1 MEPNSPTF
9 DCVPD
14 VYFSS
19 NEYNVIEVMACN
31 FQGQFIKETASTC
44 VPLAHPL
51 HHVLKLAAVLWG
63 CPSSPVQRD
72 IPPKPPLK

>member
-51 HHVLKLAAVLWG
+51 HHVLKLAAVLWDAQAAL
-63 CPSSPVQRD
+63 CREIFLQNHH
-72 IPPKPPLK
+72 